1 MKALTGIALAVV
13 VLLLVAAGLLLV
25 GLALMAFPLDQVS
38 AFLEDIYESG
48 RTRWA
53 LGVAGLGLLVFAVG
67 MVRVTVGKIQRERTI
82 AFQNPDGAVT
92 ISLSAIEDFI
102 KRVGRDIPEIKE
114 IKSDV
119 IASKHG
125 VEIKS
130 RVSLWSDVNIPEVTE
145 KIQSLVKTRLQDML
159 GIEEAIQVRVHVSKI
174 VQPEGRKE
182 KEPSRVAFPGI
193 GYRAD

>member
-1 MKALTGIALAVV
+1 MKALTGLALVLV
-13 VLLLVAAGLLLV
+13 VLLLVALGVFLV
-25 GLALMAFPLDQVS
+25 GLALMAFPMEQVS

-53 LGVAGLGLLVFAVG
+53 LGLIGLASLVIAVLV
-67 MVRVTVGKIQRERTI
+67 VRLTVGKIQRERTI

-102 KRVGRDIPEIKE
+102 KRVGRDIPEVKE
-114 IKSDV
+114 VKSDV
-119 IASKHG
+119 VATKHG
-125 VEIKS
+125 VEISS
-130 RVSLWSDVNIPEVTE
+130 RVSLWSDVNIPEITE

-159 GIEEAIQVRVHVSKI
+159 GIEETIHVRVHVSKI
-174 VQPEGRKE
+174 VQPEGKRE
-182 KEPSRVAFPGI
+182 REPSRAPFPGI